1 MVPLNT
7 FDRHL
12 LREWLQILFLFL
24 VALCGIIVAQIC
36 FDDLRNMMEDGAKVV
51 DVLRYIGVTL
61 PSFFPFILPLS
72 LLISLLFTL
81 NQLHRAN
88 ELTAMRAAGVG
99 FLRLMAPVW
108 LFGGLTCVLFWWLN
122 SAIVPWSVEQSREM
136 EERLEFRKEAQLVT
150 GDRVGAKVNI
160 AFDEPLAKRMWFFNR
175 FSQANQHG
183 YGVMVSEMDADRH
196 VVSQILATE
205 AWRGPSGRWEFHDG
219 RQLQFADQ
227 GTPFSNTPFTLK
239 VMPDYREDPNLM
251 LLTDRR
257 ARDLS
262 LFELRRVMD
271 YFAVQN
277 PTREVPFAVRYY
289 SILADTLGPLIVIAI
304 AIPFAV
310 TGVRVNPAV
319 GVGKAIGLYILYYVL
334 TVVAQSLAA
343 GGTVTPELAAWLP
356 NLGMIALA
364 AWFFIRLR

>member
-1 MVPLNT
+1 MERLNT

-12 LREWLQILFLFL
+12 LREWLQILLLFM

-36 FDDLRNMMEDGAKVV
+36 FDDLRNMMEAGAHLG
-51 DVLRYIGVTL
+51 DVLRYIAVTL

-88 ELTAMRAAGVG
+88 ELTAMRASGVG

-108 LFGGLTCVLFWWLN
+108 IFGILTCGLFWWLN

-136 EERLEFRKEAQLVT
+136 EDRLEYRKEAKSLSD
-150 GDRVGAKVNI
+150 DRVGAKVNI
-160 AFDEPLAKRMWFFNR
+160 AFDEPLAHRMWFFNR

-183 YGVMVSEMDADRH
+183 YGVMVSELDTDRH
-196 VVSQILATE
+196 LVSQILATE
-205 AWRGPSGRWEFHDG
+205 AWRNPAGDWEFHDG
-219 RQLQFADQ
+219 QQLQFAGQ
-227 GTPFSNTPFTLK
+227 NEAFSNAPFAVK
-239 VMPDYREDPNLM
+239 VMPGYREDPNLM

-262 LFELRRVMD
+262 LFQLHRVMD

-277 PTREVPFAVRYY
+277 PARAVPFAVRYY

-319 GVGKAIGLYILYYVL
+319 GVGKAIGLYILYYGM
-334 TVVAQSLAA
+334 TIVAQALAA
-343 GGTVTPELAAWLP
+343 GEIVTPELAAWLP
-356 NLGMIALA
+356 NLGMIGLA
-364 AWFFIRLR
+364 AWFFARLR